1 MFERPTTQHFIL
13 VVDDDPVASQSISD
27 FIHRKGYS
35 VIVCNNLEEAFFE
48 LSQNQVDLILANYL
62 QTDGTALILLE
73 HLVQSE
79 KEIPVIVINEKK
91 EPQAIFDCFK
101 MGVLDFVI
109 KPINVELFWYKA
121 ECLLSR
127 VQLQDKVKQ
136 QRIELEEMLYEKAR
150 EEQMARHLFE
160 HLVNIDNVNFSF
172 IRTFCQASASFSG
185 DIILNSIAP
194 NGNLFL
200 MLADSTGHG
209 LSAAM
214 PIMRVASTFRAMVT
228 KGFSLIA
235 LISELN
241 EKVHRENPGD
251 RFVACIILEADFH
264 RRKLYIWNGGM
275 PPVYMQ
281 GHCNDIV
288 SSSSPEYND
297 KFHSTNMA
305 IGILPPYT
313 FIADVFTIDL
323 PEQGY
328 ACLFSDG
335 LIDQRTKDGTPFG
348 VGNLRSLFKEH
359 QGELTQ
365 FLSDNFKQYFYGQH
379 IADDITVCTLDFKM
393 LNAWHSRRD
402 LSKLKS
408 NLEGEFFWNIHISGP
423 MLLRADYLSTLNH
436 FLISFGCAASFCQ
449 KVFTVVA
456 ELFNNAL
463 DHGVLKLDSR
473 MKNDPDGFELY
484 HSIRENNSERLTA
497 DDWVKVNIS
506 WCSTKE
512 LHICVA
518 DSGTGFKEVQASISD
533 YPELSGRGLSLV
545 KALCKDYAL
554 ISPGNIT
561 KVIME

>member
-1 MFERPTTQHFIL
+1 MFERPATQHFIL
-13 VVDDDPVASQSISD
+13 VVDDDPVASQSISN
-27 FIHRKGYS
+27 FIHGKGYN

-48 LSQNQVDLILANYL
+48 LSQNEVDLILANYL
-62 QTDGTALILLE
+62 QTDGTALMLLA
-73 HLVQSE
+73 HLEKAE

-91 EPQAIFDCFK
+91 ESQAILDCFK

-136 QRIELEEMLYEKAR
+136 QRVELEEMLYEKAR

-160 HLVNIDNVNFSF
+160 HLVNIDNVNFDF
-172 IRTFCQASASFSG
+172 IRTFCQASANFSG
-185 DIILNSIAP
+185 DIILNGISP

-214 PIMRVASTFRAMVT
+214 PIMRVASTFRAMVS
-228 KGFSLIA
+228 KDFSLVA
-235 LISELN
+235 LLSELN
-241 EKVHRENPGD
+241 EKVYRENPGD
-251 RFVACIILEADFH
+251 RFIACIILEADFH
-264 RRKLYIWNGGM
+264 RKKLYIWNGGM

-281 GHCNDIV
+281 GHCNDA
-288 SSSSPEYND
+288 SSPQAECND
-297 KFHSTNMA
+297 RFHSTNMA
-305 IGILPPYT
+305 LGILPPYT
-313 FIADVFTIDL
+313 FIADIFTIDF

-335 LIDQRTKDGTPFG
+335 LIDQHTIYGTPFG
-348 VGNLRSLFKEH
+348 ITHLRSLFKEH
-359 QGELTQ
+359 EGELTQ
-365 FLSDNFKQYFYGQH
+365 FLKDNLNQYFSDQN

-393 LNAWHSRRD
+393 LNAWHHRRD
-402 LSKLKS
+402 LSLLKS
-408 NLEGEFFWNIHISGP
+408 SLDGEFSWDVKISGP
-423 MLLRADYLSTLNH
+423 MLLKADYLSTLNQ
-436 FLISFGCAASFCQ
+436 FLSTFGFATNFCQ
-449 KVFTVVA
+449 KAFTVVA

-473 MKNDPDGFELY
+473 LKNDPDGFELY
-484 HSIRENNSERLTA
+484 HSIRESNSERLTA
-497 DDWVKVNIS
+497 EDWVKVNIT

-518 DSGTGFKEVQASISD
+518 DSGTGFKEQEASSD

-545 KALCKDYAL
+545 KALCKDYEL